1 MKIVLCGGLG
11 EAPKQVLEYL
21 SKREDVD
28 ELAVC
33 THKDNKYTT
42 GLTYT
47 CEYLK
52 VWYTAESINTVALP
66 FMPDVIASVY
76 YKHII
81 KGHVIDMVGGKI
93 INAHA
98 ALLPRHRGRSAIPWA
113 IIERDTFSGVTYHY
127 IDPGI
132 DTGPII
138 LQAAVLIDKQE
149 TQASLFEKVDA
160 AVVGF
165 FPAALELVQA
175 GFAGV
180 EQSEGGNYNRGG
192 PPYDGQLSPEWPLN
206 KIERFIRAMNYPPY
220 PPAQFNG
227 ADIWTID
234 DYRKQLY
241 ERWRERKAR
250 EHSIPV

>member
-1 MKIVLCGGLG
+1 MKVVLCGGLG

-28 ELAVC
+28 NLAVC
-33 THKDNKYTT
+33 THEENKYAS
-42 GLTYT
+42 GLSYA
-47 CEYLK
+47 CDYLK
-52 VWYTAESINTVALP
+52 VWHTTESVNTAKLP
-66 FMPDVIASVY
+66 FLPDLVASVY

-93 INAHA
+93 FNAHA

-113 IIERDTFSGVTYHY
+113 IIEGDTFSGVTYHY
-127 IDPGI
+127 IDQGI
-132 DTGPII
+132 DTGRII
-138 LQAAVLIDKQE
+138 LQAAVLIDKEE

-160 AVVGF
+160 AVINY
-165 FPAALELVQA
+165 FPAALELVWSD
-175 GFAGV
+175 FAGV
-180 EQSEGGNYNRGG
+180 PQTEGGNYNSGG
-192 PPYDGQLSPEWPLN
+192 PPYDGQLDPDWPLN

-227 ADIWTID
+227 ADIWSTD

-241 ERWRERKAR
+241 ERWHERQKSK
-250 EHSIPV
+250 HSLTV